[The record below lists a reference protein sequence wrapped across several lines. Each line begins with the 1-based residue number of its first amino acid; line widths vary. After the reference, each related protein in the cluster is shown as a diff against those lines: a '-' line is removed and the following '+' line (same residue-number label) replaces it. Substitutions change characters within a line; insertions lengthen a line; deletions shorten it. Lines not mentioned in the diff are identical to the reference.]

1 MLDIY
6 KRGVFVAVLT
16 EPMSRERSSLI
27 TATAFVV
34 ALSLRPALTAV
45 GPVLPRIGV
54 DLHLGEAAQGLLG
67 TLPLLAFAVASPLVH
82 LASRRFGMERA
93 VFVSLLVLAVSSA
106 LRPYTGQAGL
116 WIGTAVVGAAIAVG
130 NVLVPVILKRDYAGH
145 ISRATG
151 IYTAFITGGA
161 AIASILAV
169 PIADAVDWRLS
180 LAIWGGLAL
189 LVAVIWL
196 PRTLSPEPMPSRMA
210 DDAPPV
216 SVWRQPMAWLVTGF
230 MGLQST
236 AFYLFVNWLP
246 TIEISTGGVS
256 ERATGVHLFL
266 FQVFGLIGGLSI
278 PRLMKHPTD
287 QRVGMMTASTP
298 VFVALLGLL
307 LAPHLAIV
315 WAIVGG
321 LGQGAGLVA
330 ALTLISLRG
339 RGHHETT
346 QLSGMAQAVGYSL
359 AAAGPVVAG
368 YLTQATGS
376 WRTTLTVFA
385 TLAALQ
391 IALGFAAG
399 RDSRPA

>member
-1 MLDIY
+1 
-6 KRGVFVAVLT
+6 VAVLT
-16 EPMSRERSSLI
+16 EPMTRGRSSLI

-45 GPVLPRIGV
+45 GPVLPRIGL
-54 DLHLGEAAQGLLG
+54 DLQLGEAAQGLLG
-67 TLPLLAFAVASPLVH
+67 TLPLLAFAAASPLVH

-93 VFVSLLVLAVSSA
+93 VFVSLLVLAASSA

-116 WIGTAVVGAAIAVG
+116 WIGTAVVGGAIAVG
-130 NVLVPVILKRDYAGH
+130 NVLVPVILKRDYAAH
-145 ISRATG
+145 VSRATG

-180 LAIWGGLAL
+180 LAVWGGLAV

-196 PRTLSPEPMPSRMA
+196 PRTLSPEPMPRARAA
-210 DDAPPV
+210 DEAPPV

-236 AFYLFVNWLP
+236 SFYLFVNWLP
-246 TIEISTGGVS
+246 TIEITTGGVS
-256 ERATGVHLFL
+256 ERSTGVHLFV

-278 PRLMKHPTD
+278 PLLLKHPTN
-287 QRVGMMTASTP
+287 QRAGLMIASTP
-298 VFVALLGLL
+298 ILAALLGLL

-315 WAIVGG
+315 WAVVGG

-330 ALTLISLRG
+330 ALSLISLRG

-346 QLSGMAQAVGYSL
+346 QLSGMAQAVGYTL

-368 YLTQATGS
+368 YLTQVTGGWS
-376 WRTTLTVFA
+376 TTLVVFA
-385 TLAALQ
+385 VLAATQ
-391 IALGFAAG
+391 VTLGFVAG
-399 RDSRPA
+399 RDNR

>member
-1 MLDIY
+1 
-6 KRGVFVAVLT
+6 VAVLT
-16 EPMSRERSSLI
+16 EPMTRERSSLI

-45 GPVLPRIGV
+45 GPVLPRIGL

-67 TLPLLAFAVASPLVH
+67 TLPLLAFAAASPLVH

-93 VFVSLLVLAVSSA
+93 VFVSLLVLAASSA

-116 WIGTAVVGAAIAVG
+116 WIGTAVVGGAIAVG
-130 NVLVPVILKRDYAGH
+130 NVLVPVILKRDYAAH
-145 ISRATG
+145 VSRATG

-180 LAIWGGLAL
+180 LAVWGGLAL

-196 PRTLSPEPMPSRMA
+196 PRTLSPEPTPASTTGDGTRS
-210 DDAPPV
+210 V

-236 AFYLFVNWLP
+236 SFYLFVNWLP
-246 TIEISTGGVS
+246 TIEITTGGVS
-256 ERATGVHLFL
+256 ERSTGVHLFV

-278 PRLMKHPTD
+278 PLLLKHPTN
-287 QRVGMMTASTP
+287 QRAGLMTASTP
-298 VFVALLGLL
+298 ILVALLGLL

-330 ALTLISLRG
+330 ALSLISLRG

-346 QLSGMAQAVGYSL
+346 QLSGMAQAVGYTL

-368 YLTQATGS
+368 YLTQVTGGWS
-376 WRTTLTVFA
+376 TTLVVFA
-385 TLAALQ
+385 VLAATQLTV
-391 IALGFAAG
+391 GFVAG
-399 RDSRPA
+399 RDDR

>member
-1 MLDIY
+1 M
-6 KRGVFVAVLT
+6 AVLT
-16 EPMSRERSSLI
+16 EPVARERSALI

-45 GPVLPRIGV
+45 GPVLPRIGL

-93 VFVSLLVLAVSSA
+93 VFVSLLVLAASSA

-130 NVLVPVILKRDYAGH
+130 NVLVPVIIKRDYAAH
-145 ISRATG
+145 VSRATG

-180 LAIWGGLAL
+180 LAVWGGLAV

-196 PRTLSPEPMPSRMA
+196 PRTLSPEPMPAATTA
-210 DDAPPV
+210 DVARRV
-216 SVWRQPMAWLVTGF
+216 SVWRQPTAWLVTGF

-236 AFYLFVNWLP
+236 SFYLFVNWLP
-246 TIEISTGGVS
+246 TIEIATGGVS
-256 ERATGVHLFL
+256 ERSTGVHLFI
-266 FQVFGLIGGLSI
+266 FQVCGLIGGLSI
-278 PRLMKHPTD
+278 PLLLKHPTN
-287 QRVGMMTASTP
+287 QRAGLMTASLP
-298 VFVALLGLL
+298 SLLALLGLL
-307 LAPHLAIV
+307 VAPHLAIV

-330 ALTLISLRG
+330 ALSLISLRG

-346 QLSGMAQAVGYSL
+346 QLSGMAQAVGYTL

-368 YLTQATGS
+368 YLTQVTGGWS
-376 WRTTLTVFA
+376 TTLVVFA
-385 TLAALQ
+385 TLAAVQ
-391 IALGFAAG
+391 VTLGFVAG
-399 RDSRPA
+399 RDTRPV

>member
-1 MLDIY
+1 MLTDP
-6 KRGVFVAVLT
+6 L
-16 EPMSRERSSLI
+16 SRERSSLI

-54 DLHLGEAAQGLLG
+54 DLQLGEAAQGLLG

-82 LASRRFGMERA
+82 FASRRFGMERT
-93 VFVSLLVLAVSSA
+93 VFVSLLVLAASSA

-116 WIGTAVVGAAIAVG
+116 WIGTAVVGAAIAIG
-130 NVLVPVILKRDYAGH
+130 NVLVPVIIKRDYASH
-145 ISRATG
+145 VSRATG

-180 LAIWGGLAL
+180 LAVWGGLAV
-189 LVAVIWL
+189 LVAAVWL
-196 PRTLSPEPMPSRMA
+196 PRTLSSEPMPPART
-210 DDAPPV
+210 DDETPAV

-236 AFYLFVNWLP
+236 SFYLFVNWLP
-246 TIEISTGGVS
+246 TIEIATGGVS
-256 ERATGVHLFL
+256 ERATGVHLFV

-278 PRLMKHPTD
+278 PLLLKHPTN
-287 QRVGMMTASTP
+287 QRAGLMTASTP
-298 VFVALLGLL
+298 ILVALLGLL
-307 LAPHLAIV
+307 LMPQLAIV
-315 WAIVGG
+315 WAVVGG

-330 ALTLISLRG
+330 ALSLISLRG

-346 QLSGMAQAVGYSL
+346 QLSGMAQAVGYTL

-368 YLTQATGS
+368 YLTQATGGWS
-376 WRTTLTVFA
+376 TTLGVFA
-385 TLAALQ
+385 TLAAVQ
-391 IALGFAAG
+391 IGIGFAAG
-399 RDSRPA
+399 RDTRPA

>member
-1 MLDIY
+1 M
-6 KRGVFVAVLT
+6 AVLT
-16 EPMSRERSSLI
+16 EPMARDRSALI

-45 GPVLPRIGV
+45 GPVLPRIG
-54 DLHLGEAAQGLLG
+54 DALQLGEAAQGLLG

-93 VFVSLLVLAVSSA
+93 VFVSLLVLAISSA
-106 LRPYTGQAGL
+106 LRPYTGHAGL
-116 WIGTAVVGAAIAVG
+116 WIGTVLVGGAIAVG
-130 NVLVPVILKRDYAGH
+130 NVLVPVILKRDYAGNV
-145 ISRATG
+145 SRATG

-180 LAIWGGLAL
+180 LAVWGGLAL

-196 PRTLSPEPMPSRMA
+196 PRTLSPEPMPAAST
-210 DDAPPV
+210 DDETPSV
-216 SVWRQPMAWLVTGF
+216 SVWRQPMAWLVTAF

-236 AFYLFVNWLP
+236 SFYLFVNWLP

-256 ERATGVHLFL
+256 ERATGVHLFV

-278 PRLMKHPTD
+278 PFLLKHPTN
-287 QRVGMMTASTP
+287 QRAGLMTASTP
-298 VFVALLGLL
+298 ILVALLGLL
-307 LAPHLAIV
+307 LAPQLAIV
-315 WAIVGG
+315 WAVVGG

-330 ALTLISLRG
+330 ALSLISLRG

-346 QLSGMAQAVGYSL
+346 QLSGMAQAVGYTL

-368 YLTQATGS
+368 YLTQVTGGWS
-376 WRTTLTVFA
+376 TTLVVFA
-385 TLAALQ
+385 VLAATQ
-391 IALGFAAG
+391 VTLGFVAG
-399 RDSRPA
+399 RDDR

>member
-1 MLDIY
+1 M
-6 KRGVFVAVLT
+6 AVST
-16 EPMSRERSSLI
+16 ERVTWERSSLI

-82 LASRRFGMERA
+82 LAARRFGMERA

-106 LRPYTGQAGL
+106 LRPYTGSAGL
-116 WIGTAVVGAAIAVG
+116 WIGTGVVGAAIAVG
-130 NVLVPVILKRDYAGH
+130 NVLVPVIIKRDYAAH
-145 ISRATG
+145 VSRATG

-180 LAIWGGLAL
+180 LAVWGGLAV

-196 PRTLSPEPMPSRMA
+196 PRTLAPEPAPA
-210 DDAPPV
+210 ATAEDGPPPV
-216 SVWRQPMAWLVTGF
+216 SVWRQPMAWMVTAF

-236 AFYLFVNWLP
+236 SFYLFVNWLP

-256 ERATGVHLFL
+256 ERATGVHLFV
-266 FQVFGLIGGLSI
+266 FQVFGLIGGLTI
-278 PRLMKHPTD
+278 PLLLKHATD
-287 QRVGMMTASTP
+287 QRAGLMTASTP
-298 VFVALLGLL
+298 ILIALLGLL

-315 WAIVGG
+315 WAVIGG

-346 QLSGMAQAVGYSL
+346 QLSGMAQAVGYTL

-368 YLTQATGS
+368 YLTQATGGWS
-376 WRTTLTVFA
+376 TTLIVFA
-385 TLAALQ
+385 VLAATQLT
-391 IALGFAAG
+391 LGCLAG
-399 RDSRPA
+399 RDTRPTNTN

>member
-1 MLDIY
+1 
-6 KRGVFVAVLT
+6 VAVST
-16 EPMSRERSSLI
+16 ERATQERSSLI

-82 LASRRFGMERA
+82 LAARRLGMERA
-93 VFVSLLVLAVSSA
+93 VFVSLLVLAVGSA

-130 NVLVPVILKRDYAGH
+130 NVLVPVIIKRDYAAH
-145 ISRATG
+145 VSRATG

-180 LAIWGGLAL
+180 LAVWGGLAV

-196 PRTLSPEPMPSRMA
+196 PRTLAPEPAPAATA
-210 DDAPPV
+210 DDGPPPV
-216 SVWRQPMAWLVTGF
+216 SVWRQPMAWMVTAF

-236 AFYLFVNWLP
+236 SFYLFVNWLP

-256 ERATGVHLFL
+256 ERATGVHLFV
-266 FQVFGLIGGLSI
+266 FQVFGLIGGLTI
-278 PRLMKHPTD
+278 PLLLKHATD
-287 QRVGMMTASTP
+287 QRAGLMTASTP
-298 VFVALLGLL
+298 ILVALLGLL

-315 WAIVGG
+315 WAVIGG

-346 QLSGMAQAVGYSL
+346 QLSGMAQAVGYTL

-368 YLTQATGS
+368 YLTQATGGWS
-376 WRTTLTVFA
+376 TTLIVFA
-385 TLAALQ
+385 VLAATQLT
-391 IALGFAAG
+391 LGFVAG
-399 RDSRPA
+399 RDQR

>member
-1 MLDIY
+1 M
-6 KRGVFVAVLT
+6 AVLT
-16 EPMSRERSSLI
+16 EPVTRERSALI

-45 GPVLPRIGV
+45 GPVLPRIGL

-93 VFVSLLVLAVSSA
+93 VFVSLLVLALSSA
-106 LRPYTGQAGL
+106 ARPYTGQAGL
-116 WIGTAVVGAAIAVG
+116 WIGMAVVGAAIAIG
-130 NVLVPVILKRDYAGH
+130 NVLVPVIIKRDYANRV
-145 ISRATG
+145 SRATG

-180 LAIWGGLAL
+180 LAVWGGLAV

-196 PRTLSPEPMPSRMA
+196 PRTLSPEPMPA
-210 DDAPPV
+210 ATTEDGAPPV
-216 SVWRQPMAWLVTGF
+216 SVWRQPTAWLVTGF

-278 PRLMKHPTD
+278 PFLLKHPTN
-287 QRVGMMTASTP
+287 QRAGLMTASTP
-298 VFVALLGLL
+298 ILVALLGLL

-330 ALTLISLRG
+330 ALSLISLRG

-346 QLSGMAQAVGYSL
+346 QLSGMAQAVGYTL
-359 AAAGPVVAG
+359 AGAGPVVAG
-368 YLTQATGS
+368 YLTQVTGGWS
-376 WRTTLTVFA
+376 TTLVVFA
-385 TLAALQ
+385 VLAAMQ
-391 IALGFAAG
+391 VTLGFVAG
-399 RDSRPA
+399 RDRR

>member
-1 MLDIY
+1 M
-6 KRGVFVAVLT
+6 AVLT
-16 EPMSRERSSLI
+16 RPMTRERSSLI

-45 GPVLPRIGV
+45 GPVLPRIG
-54 DLHLGEAAQGLLG
+54 DALQLGEAAQGLLG

-130 NVLVPVILKRDYAGH
+130 NVLVPVIIKRDYSAH
-145 ISRATG
+145 VSRATG

-180 LAIWGGLAL
+180 LAVWGALAL

-196 PRTLSPEPMPSRMA
+196 PRTLSPEPMPTAA
-210 DDAPPV
+210 DDDEAPAV
-216 SVWRQPMAWLVTGF
+216 SVWRQPMAWLVTAF

-236 AFYLFVNWLP
+236 SFYLFVNWLP
-246 TIEISTGGVS
+246 TIEITTGGVS
-256 ERATGVHLFL
+256 ERSTGVHLFV

-278 PRLMKHPTD
+278 PLLLKHPTN
-287 QRVGMMTASTP
+287 QRAGLMTASTP
-298 VFVALLGLL
+298 ILVALLGLL

-330 ALTLISLRG
+330 ALSLISLRG

-346 QLSGMAQAVGYSL
+346 QLSGMAQAVGYTL

-368 YLTQATGS
+368 YLTQVTGGWS
-376 WRTTLTVFA
+376 TTLVVFA
-385 TLAALQ
+385 VLAATQLT
-391 IALGFAAG
+391 LGFVAG
-399 RDSRPA
+399 RDNR

>member
-1 MLDIY
+1 M
-6 KRGVFVAVLT
+6 AVLT
-16 EPMSRERSSLI
+16 EPVARERSALI

-45 GPVLPRIGV
+45 GPVLPRIGL

-93 VFVSLLVLAVSSA
+93 VFVSLLVLALSSA
-106 LRPYTGQAGL
+106 LRPCTGHAGL

-130 NVLVPVILKRDYAGH
+130 NVLVPVIIKRDYAGNV
-145 ISRATG
+145 SRATG
-151 IYTAFITGGA
+151 VYTAFITGGA

-180 LAIWGGLAL
+180 LAVWGGLAV

-196 PRTLSPEPMPSRMA
+196 PRTLSPEPMPAASVK
-210 DDAPPV
+210 DSTPPV
-216 SVWRQPMAWLVTGF
+216 SVWRQPTAWLVTGF

-236 AFYLFVNWLP
+236 SFYLFVNWLP

-278 PRLMKHPTD
+278 PFLLKHPTN
-287 QRVGMMTASTP
+287 QRAGLMTASTP
-298 VFVALLGLL
+298 ILVALLGLL
-307 LAPHLAIV
+307 LAPQLAIV
-315 WAIVGG
+315 WAVVGG

-330 ALTLISLRG
+330 ALSLISLRG

-346 QLSGMAQAVGYSL
+346 QLSGMAQAVGYTL

-368 YLTQATGS
+368 YLTQVTGGWS
-376 WRTTLTVFA
+376 TTLIVFA
-385 TLAALQ
+385 VLSATQ
-391 IALGFAAG
+391 ITLGFVAG
-399 RDSRPA
+399 RDRR

>member
-1 MLDIY
+1 M
-6 KRGVFVAVLT
+6 AVLT
-16 EPMSRERSSLI
+16 EPVARERSALI

-45 GPVLPRIGV
+45 GPVLPRIGL

-93 VFVSLLVLAVSSA
+93 VFVSLLVLAASSA

-130 NVLVPVILKRDYAGH
+130 NVLVPVIIKRDYAAH
-145 ISRATG
+145 VSRATG
-151 IYTAFITGGA
+151 VYTAFITGGA

-180 LAIWGGLAL
+180 LAVWGGLAV

-196 PRTLSPEPMPSRMA
+196 PRTLSPEPMPA
-210 DDAPPV
+210 ATTDDGARTV
-216 SVWRQPMAWLVTGF
+216 SVWRQPTAWLVTGF

-236 AFYLFVNWLP
+236 SFYLFVNWLP
-246 TIEISTGGVS
+246 TIEIATGGVS
-256 ERATGVHLFL
+256 ERSTGVHLFI
-266 FQVFGLIGGLSI
+266 FQVCGLIGGLSI
-278 PRLMKHPTD
+278 PLLLKHPTN
-287 QRVGMMTASTP
+287 QRAGLMTASLP
-298 VFVALLGLL
+298 ILLALLGLL
-307 LAPHLAIV
+307 LAPPLAIV

-330 ALTLISLRG
+330 ALSLISLRG

-346 QLSGMAQAVGYSL
+346 QLSGMAQAVGYTL

-368 YLTQATGS
+368 YLTQVTGGWS
-376 WRTTLTVFA
+376 TTLIVFA
-385 TLAALQ
+385 VLAATQ
-391 IALGFAAG
+391 VTLGFVAG
-399 RDSRPA
+399 RDSR

>member
-1 MLDIY
+1 M
-6 KRGVFVAVLT
+6 AVLT
-16 EPMSRERSSLI
+16 DPVTRERSSLI

-45 GPVLPRIGV
+45 GPVLPRIG
-54 DLHLGEAAQGLLG
+54 DALQLGEAAQGLLG

-93 VFVSLLVLAVSSA
+93 VFVSLLVLAAGSA

-116 WIGTAVVGAAIAVG
+116 WIGTAVVGGAIAVG
-130 NVLVPVILKRDYAGH
+130 NVLVPVIIKRDYAGNV
-145 ISRATG
+145 SRATG

-161 AIASILAV
+161 AIASLLAV

-180 LAIWGGLAL
+180 LAIWGALAL
-189 LVAVIWL
+189 VVAVVWL
-196 PRTLSPEPMPSRMA
+196 PRTLAPEPMPAATTEDGTPS
-210 DDAPPV
+210 V

-236 AFYLFVNWLP
+236 SFYLFVNWLP

-256 ERATGVHLFL
+256 ERATGVHLFV

-278 PRLMKHPTD
+278 PFLLKHPTN
-287 QRVGMMTASTP
+287 QRAGLMTASTP
-298 VFVALLGLL
+298 ILVALLGLL
-307 LAPHLAIV
+307 VAPRLAIV
-315 WAIVGG
+315 WAVVGG

-330 ALTLISLRG
+330 ALSLISLRG

-346 QLSGMAQAVGYSL
+346 QLSGMAQAVGYTL

-368 YLTQATGS
+368 YLTQVTGGWS
-376 WRTTLTVFA
+376 TTLVVFA
-385 TLAALQ
+385 VLAATQ
-391 IALGFAAG
+391 VTVGFVAG
-399 RDSRPA
+399 RDDR

>member
-1 MLDIY
+1 MARD
-6 KRGVFVAVLT
+6 
-16 EPMSRERSSLI
+16 RSALI

-45 GPVLPRIGV
+45 GPVLPRIG
-54 DLHLGEAAQGLLG
+54 DALQLGEAAQGLLG

-93 VFVSLLVLAVSSA
+93 VFVSLLVLAISSA
-106 LRPYTGQAGL
+106 LRPYTGHAGL
-116 WIGTAVVGAAIAVG
+116 WIGTVLVGGAIAVG
-130 NVLVPVILKRDYAGH
+130 NVLVPVILKRDYAGNV
-145 ISRATG
+145 SRATG

-180 LAIWGGLAL
+180 LAVWGGLAL

-196 PRTLSPEPMPSRMA
+196 PRTLSPEPMPAAST
-210 DDAPPV
+210 DDETPSV
-216 SVWRQPMAWLVTGF
+216 SVWRQPMAWLVTAF

-236 AFYLFVNWLP
+236 SFYLFVNWLP

-256 ERATGVHLFL
+256 ERATGVHLFV

-278 PRLMKHPTD
+278 PFLLKHPTN
-287 QRVGMMTASTP
+287 QRAGLMTASTP
-298 VFVALLGLL
+298 ILVALLGLL
-307 LAPHLAIV
+307 LAPQLAIV
-315 WAIVGG
+315 WAVVGG

-330 ALTLISLRG
+330 ALSLISLRG

-346 QLSGMAQAVGYSL
+346 QLSGMAQAVGYTL

-368 YLTQATGS
+368 YLTQVTGGWS
-376 WRTTLTVFA
+376 TTLVVFA
-385 TLAALQ
+385 VLAATQ
-391 IALGFAAG
+391 VTLGFVAG
-399 RDSRPA
+399 RDDR

>member
-1 MLDIY
+1 
-6 KRGVFVAVLT
+6 VAVLT
-16 EPMSRERSSLI
+16 EPMARERSALI

-45 GPVLPRIGV
+45 GPVLPRIGL
-54 DLHLGEAAQGLLG
+54 DLHLGETAQGLVG

-93 VFVSLLVLAVSSA
+93 VFVSLLVLAASSA

-130 NVLVPVILKRDYAGH
+130 NVLVPVIIKRDYAGH
-145 ISRATG
+145 VSRATG
-151 IYTAFITGGA
+151 VYTAFITGGA

-180 LAIWGGLAL
+180 LAVWGGLAV

-196 PRTLSPEPMPSRMA
+196 PRTLSPEPMPPA
-210 DDAPPV
+210 TTDDGAAPV

-236 AFYLFVNWLP
+236 SFYLFVNWLP

-256 ERATGVHLFL
+256 ERATGVHLFV

-278 PRLMKHPTD
+278 PLLLKHPTN
-287 QRVGMMTASTP
+287 QRAGLMTASTP
-298 VFVALLGLL
+298 IFVAFLGLL

-346 QLSGMAQAVGYSL
+346 QLSGMAQSVGYTL
-359 AAAGPVVAG
+359 AATGPVVAG
-368 YLTQATGS
+368 YLTQLTGG
-376 WRTTLTVFA
+376 WHTTLSVFA
-385 TLAALQ
+385 TLAAVQ
-391 IALGFAAG
+391 ITLAYLAG
-399 RDSRPA
+399 RDNRPA

>member
-1 MLDIY
+1 M
-6 KRGVFVAVLT
+6 AVLT
-16 EPMSRERSSLI
+16 EPVTRERSALI

-45 GPVLPRIGV
+45 GPVLPRIGL

-93 VFVSLLVLAVSSA
+93 VFVSLLVLALSSA

-116 WIGTAVVGAAIAVG
+116 WIGTAVVGAAIAIG
-130 NVLVPVILKRDYAGH
+130 NVLVPVIIKRDYAGNV
-145 ISRATG
+145 SRATG
-151 IYTAFITGGA
+151 VYTAFITSGA

-180 LAIWGGLAL
+180 LAVWGGLAVV
-189 LVAVIWL
+189 VAVIWL
-196 PRTLSPEPMPSRMA
+196 PRTLSPEPMPAARVE
-210 DDAPPV
+210 DGTPPV
-216 SVWRQPMAWLVTGF
+216 SVWRQPTAWLVTGF

-236 AFYLFVNWLP
+236 SFYLFVNWLP

-256 ERATGVHLFL
+256 ERVTGVHLFL

-278 PRLMKHPTD
+278 PFLLRHPTN
-287 QRVGMMTASTP
+287 QRAGLVTASTP
-298 VFVALLGLL
+298 ILVALLGLL
-307 LAPHLAIV
+307 LAPQLALV
-315 WAIVGG
+315 WAVVGG

-330 ALTLISLRG
+330 ALSLISLRG

-346 QLSGMAQAVGYSL
+346 QLSGMAQAIGYTL

-368 YLTQATGS
+368 YLTQVTGGWS
-376 WRTTLTVFA
+376 TTLIVFA
-385 TLAALQ
+385 VLSATQ
-391 IALGFAAG
+391 VMIGFVAG
-399 RDSRPA
+399 RDNR

>member
-1 MLDIY
+1 M
-6 KRGVFVAVLT
+6 AVVT
-16 EPMSRERSSLI
+16 EPVTRERSALI

-45 GPVLPRIGV
+45 GPVLPRIGL

-93 VFVSLLVLAVSSA
+93 VFVSLLVLALSSA

-130 NVLVPVILKRDYAGH
+130 NVLVPVIIKRDYAGH
-145 ISRATG
+145 VSRATG
-151 IYTAFITGGA
+151 VYTAFITGGA

-180 LAIWGGLAL
+180 LAVWGGLAV

-196 PRTLSPEPMPSRMA
+196 PRTIWPEPMPAASTA
-210 DDAPPV
+210 DGPPPV

-236 AFYLFVNWLP
+236 SFYLFVNWLP

-256 ERATGVHLFL
+256 ERATGVHLFI
-266 FQVFGLIGGLSI
+266 FQVFGLIGGLTI
-278 PRLMKHPTD
+278 PLLLKHPTN
-287 QRVGMMTASTP
+287 QRAGLMTASTP
-298 VFVALLGLL
+298 ILIALLGLL

-330 ALTLISLRG
+330 ALSLISLRG

-346 QLSGMAQAVGYSL
+346 QLSGMAQAVGYTL

-368 YLTQATGS
+368 YLTQVTGGWS
-376 WRTTLTVFA
+376 TTLVVFVALSA
-385 TLAALQ
+385 TQ
-391 IALGFAAG
+391 VTLGFVAG
-399 RDSRPA
+399 RDNR

>member
-1 MLDIY
+1 M
-6 KRGVFVAVLT
+6 AVLT

-45 GPVLPRIGV
+45 GPVLPRIGEA
-54 DLHLGEAAQGLLG
+54 LQLGEAAQGLLG
-67 TLPLLAFAVASPLVH
+67 TLPLLAFAAASPLVH

-93 VFVSLLVLAVSSA
+93 VFVSLLVLAAASA
-106 LRPYTGQAGL
+106 LRPYTGHAGL
-116 WIGTAVVGAAIAVG
+116 WIGTAVVGGAIAVG
-130 NVLVPVILKRDYAGH
+130 NVLVPVIIKRDYAANV
-145 ISRATG
+145 SRATG

-180 LAIWGGLAL
+180 LAVWGGLAV

-196 PRTLSPEPMPSRMA
+196 PRTMSPEPAPPAAAA
-210 DDAPPV
+210 DEAPPV

-236 AFYLFVNWLP
+236 SFYLFVNWLP
-246 TIEISTGGVS
+246 TIEIATGGVS
-256 ERATGVHLFL
+256 ERSTGVHLFV

-278 PRLMKHPTD
+278 PLLLKHPTN
-287 QRVGMMTASTP
+287 QRAGLMTASTP
-298 VFVALLGLL
+298 ILVALLGLL

-330 ALTLISLRG
+330 ALSLISLRG

-346 QLSGMAQAVGYSL
+346 QLSGMAQAVGYTL

-368 YLTQATGS
+368 YLVQVTGGWS
-376 WRTTLTVFA
+376 TTLGVFA
-385 TLAALQ
+385 MLAATQ
-391 IALGFAAG
+391 VVLGYAAG
-399 RDSRPA
+399 RDTRAI

>member
-1 MLDIY
+1 M
-6 KRGVFVAVLT
+6 AVVS
-16 EPMSRERSSLI
+16 EPMARERSALI

-93 VFVSLLVLAVSSA
+93 VFVSLLVLAASSA

-116 WIGTAVVGAAIAVG
+116 WIGTAVVGGAIAVG
-130 NVLVPVILKRDYAGH
+130 NVLVPVIIKRDYAAH
-145 ISRATG
+145 VSRATG

-180 LAIWGGLAL
+180 LAVWGGLAV
-189 LVAVIWL
+189 LVAAIWL
-196 PRTLSPEPMPSRMA
+196 PRTLSPEPMPPAST
-210 DDAPPV
+210 DDGAPPV

-236 AFYLFVNWLP
+236 SFYLFVNWLP
-246 TIEISTGGVS
+246 TIEIATGGVS
-256 ERATGVHLFL
+256 ERSTGVHLFV

-278 PRLMKHPTD
+278 PLLLKHPTN
-287 QRVGMMTASTP
+287 QRAGLMTASVP
-298 VFVALLGLL
+298 ILLALLGLL

-315 WAIVGG
+315 WAVVGG

-330 ALTLISLRG
+330 ALSLISLRG
-339 RGHHETT
+339 RSHHETT
-346 QLSGMAQAVGYSL
+346 QLSGMAQAVGYTL

-368 YLTQATGS
+368 YLTQVTGG

-385 TLAALQ
+385 TLAAVQ
-391 IALGFAAG
+391 VTLGFVVG
-399 RDSRPA
+399 RDTRAV

>member
-1 MLDIY
+1 M
-6 KRGVFVAVLT
+6 LT
-16 EPMSRERSSLI
+16 EPMARERSSLI

-45 GPVLPRIGV
+45 GPVLPRIG
-54 DLHLGEAAQGLLG
+54 DALQLGEAAQGLLG

-93 VFVSLLVLAVSSA
+93 VFVSLLVLAAGSA

-130 NVLVPVILKRDYAGH
+130 NVLVPVIIKRDYAGNV
-145 ISRATG
+145 SRATG

-180 LAIWGGLAL
+180 LAVWGGLAV

-196 PRTLSPEPMPSRMA
+196 PRTLAPEPLPAASK
-210 DDAPPV
+210 DDEAPVV

-236 AFYLFVNWLP
+236 SFYLFVNWLP

-256 ERATGVHLFL
+256 ERATGVHLFV

-278 PRLMKHPTD
+278 PFLLKHPTN
-287 QRVGMMTASTP
+287 QRAGLMTASTP
-298 VFVALLGLL
+298 ILIALLGLL
-307 LAPHLAIV
+307 VAPQLAIV
-315 WAIVGG
+315 WAVVGG

-330 ALTLISLRG
+330 ALSLISLRG

-346 QLSGMAQAVGYSL
+346 QLSGMAQAVGYTL

-368 YLTQATGS
+368 YLTQVTGGWS
-376 WRTTLTVFA
+376 TTLSVFA
-385 TLAALQ
+385 SLAAVQ
-391 IALGFAAG
+391 VVLGFVAG
-399 RDSRPA
+399 RDTRPA

>member
-1 MLDIY
+1 M
-6 KRGVFVAVLT
+6 AVLT
-16 EPMSRERSSLI
+16 EPMTRGRSTLI

-45 GPVLPRIGV
+45 GPVLPRIGL
-54 DLHLGEAAQGLLG
+54 DLQLGEAAQGLLG
-67 TLPLLAFAVASPLVH
+67 TLPLLAFAAASPLVH

-93 VFVSLLVLAVSSA
+93 VFVSLLVLAAGSA

-116 WIGTAVVGAAIAVG
+116 WIGTAVVGGAIAVG
-130 NVLVPVILKRDYAGH
+130 NVLVPVILKRDYAAH
-145 ISRATG
+145 VSRATG

-180 LAIWGGLAL
+180 LAVWGGLAV

-196 PRTLSPEPMPSRMA
+196 PRTLSPAPMPPAGAA
-210 DDAPPV
+210 DEAPPV

-236 AFYLFVNWLP
+236 SFYLFVNWLP
-246 TIEISTGGVS
+246 TIEITTGGVS
-256 ERATGVHLFL
+256 ERSTGVHLFV
-266 FQVFGLIGGLSI
+266 FQVFGLIGGLSV
-278 PRLMKHPTD
+278 PLLLKHPTN
-287 QRVGMMTASTP
+287 QRAGLMTASTP
-298 VFVALLGLL
+298 ILVALLGLL

-330 ALTLISLRG
+330 ALSLISLRG

-346 QLSGMAQAVGYSL
+346 QLSGMAQAVGYTL

-368 YLTQATGS
+368 YLVQVTGGWS
-376 WRTTLTVFA
+376 TTLVVFA
-385 TLAALQ
+385 VLAAIQ
-391 IALGFAAG
+391 VTLGFVAG
-399 RDSRPA
+399 RDNR

>member
-1 MLDIY
+1 M
-6 KRGVFVAVLT
+6 AVLT

-93 VFVSLLVLAVSSA
+93 VFVSLLVLAASSA

-145 ISRATG
+145 VSRATG

-180 LAIWGGLAL
+180 LAVWGGLAV
-189 LVAVIWL
+189 LVAVVWL
-196 PRTLSPEPMPSRMA
+196 PRTISPEPMPA
-210 DDAPPV
+210 ATAGDGPPPV

-278 PRLMKHPTD
+278 PRLMKHPTN
-287 QRVGMMTASTP
+287 QRAGMMTASTP
-298 VFVALLGLL
+298 IFIALLGLL
-307 LAPHLAIV
+307 FAPHLAIV

-368 YLTQATGS
+368 YLTQVTGG

-385 TLAALQ
+385 TLSALQ
-391 IALGFAAG
+391 IVLGFVAG
-399 RDSRPA
+399 RDNRPT

>member
-1 MLDIY
+1 M
-6 KRGVFVAVLT
+6 AVVS
-16 EPMSRERSSLI
+16 EPMARERSALI

-45 GPVLPRIGV
+45 GPVLPRIGL

-93 VFVSLLVLAVSSA
+93 VFVSLLVLAASSA

-116 WIGTAVVGAAIAVG
+116 WIGTAVVGGAIAVG
-130 NVLVPVILKRDYAGH
+130 NVLVPVIIKRDYAAH
-145 ISRATG
+145 VSRATG

-180 LAIWGGLAL
+180 LAVWGGLAV

-196 PRTLSPEPMPSRMA
+196 PRTLSPEPMPSA
-210 DDAPPV
+210 TTDDGAPPV

-236 AFYLFVNWLP
+236 SFYLFVNWLP
-246 TIEISTGGVS
+246 TIEIATGGVS
-256 ERATGVHLFL
+256 ERSTGVHLFV

-278 PRLMKHPTD
+278 PLLLKHPTN
-287 QRVGMMTASTP
+287 QRAGLMTASAP
-298 VFVALLGLL
+298 ILLALLGLL

-315 WAIVGG
+315 WAVVGG

-330 ALTLISLRG
+330 ALSLISLRG

-346 QLSGMAQAVGYSL
+346 QLSGMAQAVGYTL

-368 YLTQATGS
+368 YLTQVTGG
-376 WRTTLTVFA
+376 WTTTLTVFA
-385 TLAALQ
+385 TLAAVQ
-391 IALGFAAG
+391 VTLGFVVG
-399 RDSRPA
+399 RDSRPV